1 MAIIYSYPEK
11 SSPAGGDFLVITD
24 SEQPAPNKNRTKSLK
39 LSDLADFVIS
49 SKSGITGVGTVNVL
63 AMFTPT
69 GAQIGNSNVSQ
80 SGNIVTVSEK
90 LTVGGSA
97 TINDNTQTNTL
108 TVLNNADLQG
118 NNILGSGSSNSL
130 TVNSLSSFK
139 AIADFQRVGIFTTTP
154 ERELDVNG
162 VIRSF
167 NRSGQAFL
175 AQASS
180 GSGRAIIEFDTNQPQ
195 IKLKNSTAIDKVLI
209 KSAGNS
215 YIQGGTLGIGTGGG
229 SAQLEVLTANTFP
242 AAKITN
248 TNTSGVSL
256 VVSRGNSNTGDLQ
269 RWEDSSGNI
278 KALVDADGKIG
289 INVTNPARELDVKGS
304 IRTTRPDATNG
315 YAHIA
320 LNNEFKAAS
329 GIYFENKSAQLL
341 LKKDNAPLNG
351 ELNVK
356 ISSNTDSYI
365 KTPNMRF
372 GVGATLANARND
384 SKLYVKDGDIQIDR
398 PDSGS
403 DGGGLVLETPD
414 RTKKYKITI
423 SNAGALV
430 ITQVFP

>member
-1 MAIIYSYPEK
+1 LMAIIYSYPEK
-11 SSPAGGDFLVITD
+11 SSPSGGDFLVITD

-139 AIADFQRVGIFTTTP
+139 AIANFQRVGIFTTTP

-180 GSGRAIIEFDTNQPQ
+180 
-195 IKLKNSTAIDKVLI
+195 
-209 KSAGNS
+209 
-215 YIQGGTLGIGTGGG
+215 
-229 SAQLEVLTANTFP
+229 
-242 AAKITN
+242 
-248 TNTSGVSL
+248 
-256 VVSRGNSNTGDLQ
+256 
-269 RWEDSSGNI
+269 
-278 KALVDADGKIG
+278 
-289 INVTNPARELDVKGS
+289 
-304 IRTTRPDATNG
+304 
-315 YAHIA
+315 
-320 LNNEFKAAS
+320 
-329 GIYFENKSAQLL
+329 
-341 LKKDNAPLNG
+341 
-351 ELNVK
+351 
-356 ISSNTDSYI
+356 
-365 KTPNMRF
+365 
-372 GVGATLANARND
+372 
-384 SKLYVKDGDIQIDR
+384 
-398 PDSGS
+398 
-403 DGGGLVLETPD
+403 
-414 RTKKYKITI
+414 
-423 SNAGALV
+423 
-430 ITQVFP
+430 